1 MRRARVWALPLLVLA
16 LLVTVISNAPD
27 GAYAN
32 HLCGA
37 TGSPAGPFDIETYEA
52 LDYRSTYGRTFELA
66 AFNQLFPEQ
75 GGFALPRLE
84 TGDRTAGSS
93 QTVDPYIP
101 PVLLK
106 AIAWI
111 ESGWAQTSYDPL
123 VQYGEVG
130 PALISHDCGYG
141 IMQVTSGMQNVTG
154 VPNLEQAMIG
164 GHYAFNIA
172 RGARILADKWNLAP
186 ESRPVVGN
194 RDPHIVENWYFALWG
209 YNGFAEKNH
218 PLNPAY
224 DPNRPP
230 YTCGPDRAGY
240 PYQELV
246 LGCVAHPPERNG
258 APLWEPVEVHLP
270 DLSDPQFAG
279 PLDMT
284 NWDACAYEWNC
295 AAMDIPTPNTNH
307 QDPTVLSVTRSQVM
321 GEPAM
326 QVSQDRVDFPSLAPG
341 GTASASVT
349 VSNPGSGLLAW
360 RATASAPWLRV
371 SRPVGVALGGDLGG
385 YSPALVIS
393 LNSTAMGPGEY
404 SGSVTLESMYA
415 SGAPRVIQVSVH
427 VGCPGPDGISA
438 VDALQILRRV
448 VGLPACAQ
456 DVGDANCNGSVD
468 AVDALAVLRFVAG
481 LPPNVPTG
489 CPPLG

>member
-1 MRRARVWALPLLVLA
+1 VRRGRAWAVPLLALA
-16 LLVTVISNAPD
+16 LLVAVILGAPD
-27 GAYAN
+27 AVQGS

-52 LDYRSTYGRTFELA
+52 ADYRNTYGRTFELA
-66 AFNQLFPEQ
+66 AFNQLFPDQ
-75 GGFALPRLE
+75 GAFALPPLE
-84 TGDRTAGSS
+84 TGDRAAGSS
-93 QTVDPYIP
+93 QTTEPYIP

-111 ESGWAQTSYDPL
+111 ESGWAQASYDPL

-130 PALISHDCGYG
+130 PALVSHDCGYG

-154 VPNLEQAMIG
+154 APNLEQAMIG

-194 RDPHIVENWYFALWG
+194 RDPHVIENWYFALWG
-209 YNGFAEKNH
+209 YNGFATKNH

-246 LGCVAHPPERNG
+246 LGCVAHPPSRAG
-258 APLWEPVEVHLP
+258 VPLWDPVEVHLP
-270 DLSDPQFAG
+270 DLNDPQFAG
-279 PLDMT
+279 PLSMD
-284 NWDACAYEWNC
+284 NWDACVYELNC
-295 AAMDIPTPNTNH
+295 GAMDIPTPNANH
-307 QDPTVLSVTRSQVM
+307 QDPTVVSVTRPQVL
-321 GEPAM
+321 GEPAL
-326 QVSQDRVDFPSLAPG
+326 QVSQERIDLPPVAPG
-341 GTASASVT
+341 GAAAGQV
-349 VSNPGSGLLAW
+349 VISNPGSGLLAW

-371 SRPVGVALGGDLGG
+371 SRMVGVALGGDLGG
-385 YSPALVIS
+385 YSPELVIS
-393 LNSTAMGPGEY
+393 VDSRTMGPGDY
-404 SGSVTLESMYA
+404 SGSVRVESMYA
-415 SGAPRVIQVSVH
+415 SGAPRVIEVSAH

-438 VDALQILRRV
+438 VDALQILRQV
-448 VGLPACAQ
+448 AGLPGCAQ
-456 DVGDANCNGSVD
+456 DVSDANCNGSLE

-481 LPPNVPTG
+481 LPPNVPQG